1 MIYLTEEDILR
12 AASIDEVLNAI
23 ENSMRLYEQ
32 KAFHMPQRM
41 SVDYEKNTL
50 LLMPCFIK
58 DCFGTKL
65 VTLFP
70 ENPEKH
76 IPVLNGIMVLND
88 AQTGLPLSLLNG
100 PALTAL
106 RTAAVGT
113 VSIRHMAPNKNKSL
127 GIIGAGVQGF
137 YQTWVACAGSKFA
150 DVFIYDLNPAKTS
163 ALVEELSVMIPDVKL
178 HKADCV
184 EELLENSQVVITATT
199 SFEPVLPDEEDLL
212 AGKHYVGIGS
222 YKPNMREFPKA
233 LFNLLKNVFIDTE
246 HAVQE
251 SGDII
256 VPLENNWLRRE
267 QIMTLGRFLI
277 ENKSPDEVNGETTL
291 FKSVGMALFDV
302 CASKLIY
309 EKAIE
314 KELGQK
320 IVL

>member
-1 MIYLTEEDILR
+1 MIYLTEKDILE

-23 ENSMRLYEQ
+23 ETSMRLYEQ
-32 KAFHMPQRM
+32 KAFHMPQRLH
-41 SVDYEKNTL
+41 VDYEDNTL

-70 ENPEKH
+70 DNPKKH

-88 AQTGLPLSLLNG
+88 AQTGVLLALLNG

-106 RTAAVGT
+106 RTAAVGM
-113 VSIRHMAPNKNKSL
+113 VSIRHLAPKKNKSL

-137 YQTWVACAGSKFA
+137 YQAYVACAGGNFK
-150 DVFIYDLNPAKTS
+150 DVFIYDLYPEKTS
-163 ALVEELSVMIPDVKL
+163 ALAEQLSEVIPDVEL
-178 HKADCV
+178 HQAACV
-184 EELLENSQVVITATT
+184 EELLANSQVVITATT
-199 SFEPVLPDEEDLL
+199 SFEPVLPDKEELL
-212 AGKHYVGIGS
+212 AGKHFVGIGS
-222 YKPNMREFPKA
+222 YKPNMREFPHA
-233 LFNLLKNVFIDTE
+233 LFNLLKSVFIDTE

-256 VPLENNWLRRE
+256 VPLQNNWLRKE
-267 QIMTLGRFLI
+267 QIMTLVRFLI
-277 ENKSPDEVNGETTL
+277 DNESPDEVKGDTTL

-309 EKAIE
+309 EKATQ
-314 KELGQK
+314 KGLGQE

>member
-1 MIYLTEEDILR
+1 MIYLTEEDILT

-23 ENSMRLYEQ
+23 EKSMCLYEQ

-41 SVDYEKNTL
+41 GVDYEKNTL

-58 DCFGTKL
+58 DSFGTKL

-70 ENPEKH
+70 KNPEKH

-88 AQTGLPLSLLNG
+88 AQTGVPLALLNG

-137 YQTWVACAGSKFA
+137 YQAWVACAGVNFT
-150 DVFIYDLNPAKTS
+150 DVFVYDLYPEKTS
-163 ALVEELSVMIPDVKL
+163 ALGEKLSEMIPDVKL
-178 HKADCV
+178 HQASSV

-199 SFEPVLPDEEDLL
+199 SFEPVLPDKEDILV
-212 AGKHYVGIGS
+212 GKHFVGIGS
-222 YKPNMREFPKA
+222 YKPNMREFPRA
-233 LFNLLKNVFIDTE
+233 LFNLLKSVFIDTE

-256 VPLENNWLRRE
+256 VPLQNNWLRRE

-277 ENKSPDEVNGETTL
+277 ENKPLDEVKGDTTL

-309 EKAIE
+309 EKAIQ
-314 KELGQK
+314 KGLGQE

>member
-1 MIYLTEEDILR
+1 MIYLTENDILR

-23 ENSMRLYEQ
+23 ETSMRLYEQ

-41 SVDYEKNTL
+41 GVDYEKNTL

-58 DCFGTKL
+58 DSFGTKL

-88 AQTGLPLSLLNG
+88 AQTGVPLALLNG

-113 VSIRHMAPNKNKSL
+113 VSIRHMAPDKNKSL

-137 YQTWVACAGSKFA
+137 YQAWVACTGGNFT
-150 DVFIYDLNPAKTS
+150 DVFLYDLNPEKTS
-163 ALVEELSVMIPDVKL
+163 ALREKLSKMVPDVKL
-178 HKADCV
+178 HQAGCV
-184 EELLENSQVVITATT
+184 EELLENSQVIITATT
-199 SFEPVLPDEEDLL
+199 SFEPVLPDKEDLL
-212 AGKHYVGIGS
+212 ADKHFVGIGS
-222 YKPNMREFPKA
+222 YKPNMREFPQA
-233 LFNLLKNVFIDTE
+233 LFNLLKNVFVDTE

-256 VPLENNWLRRE
+256 VPLKNNWLRRE

-277 ENKSPDEVNGETTL
+277 DDKSLDEVKGSTTL

-309 EKAIE
+309 EKAIQ
-314 KELGQK
+314 KGLGQE

>member
-1 MIYLTEEDILR
+1 MIYLSEQDILK
-12 AASIDEVLNAI
+12 AASINEVLSAI
-23 ENSMRLYEQ
+23 ETSMRLYEQ
-32 KAFHMPQRM
+32 KAFHMPQRLH
-41 SVDYEKNTL
+41 VDYEENTL

-58 DCFGTKL
+58 DSFGTKL

-70 ENPEKH
+70 DNPKKH

-88 AQTGLPLSLLNG
+88 AQTGVPLALLNG

-106 RTAAVGT
+106 RTAAVAA
-113 VSIRHMAPNKNKSL
+113 VSIRHLAQDKNESL

-137 YQTWVACAGSKFA
+137 YQAYVACEGVNFKN
-150 DVFIYDLNPAKTS
+150 VFIFDLYPEKIS
-163 ALVEELSVMIPDVKL
+163 ALVEQLSKVVPNVKC
-178 HKADCV
+178 HQATCV

-199 SFEPVLPDEEDLL
+199 SFEPVLPDKEELL
-212 AGKHYVGIGS
+212 TGKHFVGIGS
-222 YKPNMREFPKA
+222 YKPNMREFPHA

-256 VPLENNWLRRE
+256 VPLQNKWLKQE

-277 ENKSPDEVNGETTL
+277 ENESPDEVKGDTTL

-309 EKAIE
+309 EKAIQ
-314 KELGQK
+314 KGLGQE